1 MSAGT
6 PGSAARKKDTRQ
18 MFRGNLR
25 FIACAIVAGFLMAGS
40 GHIAA
45 QTGAPGSEES
55 NELWFVELDSSVD
68 TFRARA
74 KDSGIT
80 FTERYVYQ
88 RIWKGLSVRASAEAA
103 SQMGRLRGVKTVFP
117 VLTVT
122 RGPIEPVSPD
132 LAHALAMTGADA
144 AQSELG
150 LTGTGVKVAVMDTGI
165 DYHHPDLGGGFGPGQ
180 RVAKGFDFVGD
191 GYDASG
197 SGGSLIPHPDN
208 DPDDCNG
215 HGTHVAGIIGASGNP
230 ATGGVLGVAPD
241 VTFGA
246 YRVFGCDGSTSADIM
261 LAAMERALADGMDVL
276 NMSIGSSFQTWPQ
289 YPTAVGADALVEAG
303 MVVVASIG
311 NSGASG
317 VYSAGAPGVG
327 RKVIG
332 VASFDNSHLEL
343 PTFTV
348 SPDDRVVGYVQ
359 ASGAPD
365 APISGTAALAR
376 TGTPTAANDA
386 CSVAQPDGTLVSP
399 LPPGSLTGKT
409 ALIRR
414 GTCSFYEKSINARAA
429 GAVGVVLYNNV
440 GGYLTPTV
448 APPSGSP
455 PVTIP
460 VVMILATDGVEINN
474 RIAAGPTSLTWTDDI
489 GTFVNPTGGLISS
502 FSSYGLNA
510 ELALK
515 PNIGAPGGLIKSTV
529 PLEAGGYATISGTSM
544 SSPHVAGAVAL
555 FLEAHSTATPAVVK
569 AALQN
574 SADPTVWSGNPGLGF
589 NEFVHRQGAGML
601 DIDDAV
607 QATTRMTPSELSL
620 GEGSSPKTVPLTI
633 TNNSGA
639 SVSYTLSHQPAL
651 ATGPMATSTSFAPNA
666 FATFATV
673 TFVPSTVTV
682 GAGSSATVSATISFG
697 ATPAPLR
704 VYGGHI
710 VVSGGGSVYRVPYA
724 GITGDYQTIQVLAAG
739 GCASTPFP
747 AIFKRGGE
755 TVCATPAAGPVKLD
769 IAVTPQAAGATF
781 NVEEWQDR
789 PVILYHRAHQSR
801 RLEIRALE
809 LATNQSHLVAFSDYV
824 SRNANNGVSLVNGG
838 FSTYTWDGKRLVTNA
853 TGKTQ
858 RVELPTGNY
867 KLQIVVTK
875 ALAEANNPAHIE
887 TWTSPT
893 IFITRAPILTP

>member
-555 FLEAHSTATPAVVK
+555 FLEAHPTATPATVK
-569 AALQN
+569 IALQN
-574 SADPTVWSGNPGLGF
+574 SADPVPVGAPGVRQP
-589 NEFVHRQGAGML
+589 VHRQGAGMV
-601 DIDDAV
+601 DIDDSIL
-607 QATTRMTPSELSL
+607 ATATVTPSELSL
-620 GEGSSPKTVPLTI
+620 GEGTTAHTKRLTI
-633 TNNSGA
+633 TNNGAQSVTYTMVHQSAQGTRGSTFAPTVTSLNAATVAFAPA
-639 SVSYTLSHQPAL
+639 SVTIPAG
-651 ATGPMATSTSFAPNA
+651 AT
-666 FATFATV
+666 ATV
-673 TFVPSTVTV
+673 DVT
-682 GAGSSATVSATISFG
+682 I
-697 ATPAPLR
+697 TPNTSDALFDKS
-704 VYGGHI
+704 VYGGYI
-710 VVSGGGSVYRVPYA
+710 ALNVGTVTAYRVPYA
-724 GITGDYQTIQVLAAG
+724 GFTGDYQTIQVLAAG

-789 PVILYHRAHQSR
+789 PVILYQRAHQSR